1 MIPSLDKLIGIST
14 YCTKTDGIGG
24 RIKSSPEQFF
34 VSEILRQKSLDK
46 ISSSGSYAVY
56 KLKKQGIDTNH
67 ALSDIFTKYG
77 LRLKALGLKDANAT
91 TEQYVCDMTTGRS
104 TNTLVTNRY
113 VLEKI
118 GLIQKP
124 LTKKDMIG
132 NHFKIKIEDADFT
145 KISQFSDQENKILN
159 FFGYQRF
166 GSRRPVSHLIGKA
179 ILQKDFD
186 HAIETLLSYTS
197 EYDLPHNNKIREM
210 LKDKSNYSRAFSDVP
225 PQMDIERIVLDEMIN
240 HGDALRALRVIPI
253 QLRRFFVEAFQS
265 FVFNQTVS
273 RAYEFGEDLLQPQQ
287 GDVCFDKDD
296 NLGRYQNDPQQRL
309 TVPLV
314 GYSYSR
320 KNRFDNFISQIL
332 LEQQIT
338 PKDFFI
344 KAMQETS
351 EEGGFRQVIM
361 VCNDFAIKEP
371 YIEFTLSR
379 GSYATVLLREIMKPL
394 DPVSA
399 GF

>member
-1 MIPSLDKLIGIST
+1 M
-14 YCTKTDGIGG
+14 
-24 RIKSSPEQFF
+24 
-34 VSEILRQKSLDK
+34 
-46 ISSSGSYAVY
+46 
-56 KLKKQGIDTNH
+56 
-67 ALSDIFTKYG
+67 
-77 LRLKALGLKDANAT
+77 GLKDANAT

-113 VLEKI
+113 TLEKI
-118 GLIQKP
+118 GLLQKP

-132 NHFKIKIEDADFT
+132 NHFKIKIEDADFS
-145 KISQFSDQENKILN
+145 KISQFNEQDKILN

-179 ILQKDFD
+179 ILRKNFD
-186 HAIETLLSYTS
+186 HAVETLLSYTS

-210 LKDKSNYSRAFSDVP
+210 LKDKSNYSKTFSEVP

-240 HGDALRALRVIPI
+240 HGDALRALRAIPI

-273 RAYEFGEDLLQPQQ
+273 MAYEFGESLLQPQL
-287 GDVCFDKDD
+287 GDVCFDKND

-309 TVPLV
+309 TIPLV
-314 GYSYSR
+314 GYSYSK

-332 LEQQIT
+332 VEQQIT
-338 PKDFFI
+338 PKDFFV
-344 KAMQETS
+344 KEMQEAS
-351 EEGGFRQVIM
+351 EEGGFRQVTM
-361 VCNDFAIKEP
+361 LCNDFAIKEP
-371 YIEFTLSR
+371 YVDFTLSR
-379 GSYATVLLREIMKPL
+379 GSYATILLREIMKPS

>member
-1 MIPSLDKLIGIST
+1 MIPNLDKLIGIST
-14 YCTKTDGIGG
+14 YCTKSNGIGG

-34 VSEILRQKSLDK
+34 VSEILRPRSLDK
-46 ISSSGSYAVY
+46 ISSSGSYTVY

-91 TEQYVCDMTTGRS
+91 TVQYVCDMTTGRS

-113 VLEKI
+113 TLEKI
-118 GLIQKP
+118 GLLQKP

-145 KISQFSDQENKILN
+145 KISGFSEQDKILN

-179 ILQKDFD
+179 ILQKNFE
-186 HAIETLLSYTS
+186 HAIDTLLSYTS
-197 EYDLPHNNKIREM
+197 EYDLPHNNRIREM
-210 LKDKSNYSRAFSDVP
+210 LKDRSNYSKIFNEVP

-240 HGDALRALRVIPI
+240 HGNSLKALRAIPI

-273 RAYEFGEDLLQPQQ
+273 MAYEFGENLLQPQS
-287 GDVCFDKDD
+287 GDVCFDKDY
-296 NLGRYQNDPQQRL
+296 NLGRFENDPEQRL
-309 TVPLV
+309 TIPLV
-314 GYSYSR
+314 GYSYSK

-332 LEQQIT
+332 VDQQIT

-344 KAMQETS
+344 KEMQEAS
-351 EEGGFRQVIM
+351 EEGGFRQVTM
-361 VCNDFAIKEP
+361 RCNDFSIKEP
-371 YIEFTLSR
+371 YVEFTLSR
-379 GSYATVLLREIMKPL
+379 GSYATILLREIMKPL
-394 DPVSA
+394 DPIAA

>member
-1 MIPSLDKLIGIST
+1 MIPSLDVLIGISI
-14 YCTKTDGIGG
+14 YCTKTEGIGG
-24 RIKSSPEQFF
+24 KIKSSPEKFF
-34 VSEILRQKSLDK
+34 VSEILREKSLDK
-46 ISSSGSYAVY
+46 ISSSGGYAVY

-104 TNTLVTNRY
+104 ANTIVTNRY
-113 VLEKI
+113 TLEKI
-118 GLIQKP
+118 GLLQKP

-132 NHFKIKIEDADFT
+132 NHFKIKIEDADFS
-145 KISQFSDQENKILN
+145 KISQFNDQDRILN

-179 ILQKDFD
+179 ILQKNFD
-186 HAIETLLSYTS
+186 QAIETMVSYTS
-197 EYDLPHNNKIREM
+197 EYDLPHNNRIREM
-210 LKDKSNYSRAFSDVP
+210 LKEKSNYSKVFNEIP
-225 PQMDIERIVLDEMIN
+225 PQMDIERILVDEMIN
-240 HGDALRALRVIPI
+240 HGDALKALRAIPI

-273 RAYEFGEDLLQPQQ
+273 KAHEFGEDLLQPHQ
-287 GDVCFDKDD
+287 GDVCYDKDD

-309 TVPLV
+309 AVPLV
-314 GYSYSR
+314 GYSYSK

-332 LEQQIT
+332 VDQQIT
-338 PKDFFI
+338 PKDFFV
-344 KAMQETS
+344 KEMQETS

-361 VCNDFAIKEP
+361 SCKDFSIKEP
-371 YIEFTLSR
+371 FIDFTLSR
-379 GSYATVLLREIMKPL
+379 GSYATILLREIMKPS
-394 DPVSA
+394 DPVA
-399 GF
+399 VGF

>member
-1 MIPSLDKLIGIST
+1 MVPSLDKLIGIST
-14 YCTKTDGIGG
+14 YSTKTEGIGG

-34 VSEILRQKSLDK
+34 VTEILREKSLDK
-46 ISSSGSYAVY
+46 ISASGSYAVY
-56 KLKKQGIDTNH
+56 KLKKHGIDTNH

-104 TNTLVTNRY
+104 TNSLVTNRY
-113 VLEKI
+113 TLEKI
-118 GLIQKP
+118 GLLQKP
-124 LTKKDMIG
+124 LTKKDMVG

-145 KISQFSDQENKILN
+145 EISQFNEQDKILN

-179 ILQKDFD
+179 IIQKNFEY
-186 HAIETLLSYTS
+186 AVETLLSYTS
-197 EYDLPHNNKIREM
+197 EYDLPHNNKIRET
-210 LKDKSNYSRAFSDVP
+210 LKDKSNYSKTFNEVP

-240 HGDALRALRVIPI
+240 HGDALRALRAIPI

-273 RAYEFGEDLLQPQQ
+273 MAYEFGEDLLQPQL

-309 TVPLV
+309 TIPLV
-314 GYSYSR
+314 GYSYSK
-320 KNRFDNFISQIL
+320 KNRFDNFTSQIL
-332 LEQQIT
+332 TDQQIT
-338 PKDFFI
+338 PKDFFV
-344 KAMQETS
+344 KEMQEAS
-351 EEGGFRQVIM
+351 EEGGFRQATM
-361 VCNDFAIKEP
+361 RCNDFAIKEP
-371 YIEFTLSR
+371 YVDFTLSR
-379 GSYATVLLREIMKPL
+379 GSYATILLREIMKPA

>member
-1 MIPSLDKLIGIST
+1 VVPNLDKLIGIFTHS
-14 YCTKTDGIGG
+14 TKTEGIGG

-34 VSEILRQKSLDK
+34 VSEILREKSLDK
-46 ISSSGSYAVY
+46 ISNSGSYAVY
-56 KLKKQGIDTNH
+56 KLKKHGIDTNH

-113 VLEKI
+113 TLEKI
-118 GLIQKP
+118 GLLQKP

-132 NHFKIKIEDADFT
+132 NHFKIKIEDADFS
-145 KISQFSDQENKILN
+145 KISQFNEQDKIFN

-179 ILQKDFD
+179 ILQKNFEY
-186 HAIETLLSYTS
+186 AVETLLSYTS

-210 LKDKSNYSRAFSDVP
+210 LKDKSNYSKTFNEVP
-225 PQMDIERIVLDEMIN
+225 PQMDIEKIVLNEMIN
-240 HGDALRALRVIPI
+240 HGDALRALRAIPI
-253 QLRRFFVEAFQS
+253 QLRRFFVAAFQS

-273 RAYEFGEDLLQPQQ
+273 KAYEFGENLLQAQL

-296 NLGRYQNDPQQRL
+296 NLGRYQNDPGQRL
-309 TVPLV
+309 TIPLV
-314 GYSYSR
+314 GYSYSK
-320 KNRFDNFISQIL
+320 KNRFDNFISEIL
-332 LEQQIT
+332 IEQQIT
-338 PKDFFI
+338 PKDFFV
-344 KAMQETS
+344 KEMQEAS
-351 EEGGFRQVIM
+351 EEGGFRQVTM
-361 VCNDFAIKEP
+361 QCNDFSINQP
-371 YIEFTLSR
+371 YVDFTLSR
-379 GSYATVLLREIMKPL
+379 GSYATILLREIMKPS
-394 DPVSA
+394 DPISA

>member
-1 MIPSLDKLIGIST
+1 MVPNLDKLIGIST
-14 YCTKTDGIGG
+14 YCTKTEGIGG

-34 VSEILRQKSLDK
+34 VSEILRERSLEK
-46 ISSSGSYAVY
+46 ISASGSYAVY

-113 VLEKI
+113 TLEKI
-118 GLIQKP
+118 GLLQKP

-132 NHFKIKIEDADFT
+132 NHFKIKIEDADFS
-145 KISQFSDQENKILN
+145 KISQFNEQDKILN

-179 ILQKDFD
+179 ILRKNFD
-186 HAIETLLSYTS
+186 HAVETLLSYTS

-210 LKDKSNYSRAFSDVP
+210 LKDKSNYSKTFSEVP

-240 HGDALRALRVIPI
+240 HGDALRALRAIPI

-273 RAYEFGEDLLQPQQ
+273 MAYEFGESLLQPQL
-287 GDVCFDKDD
+287 GDVCFDKND

-309 TVPLV
+309 TIPLV
-314 GYSYSR
+314 GYSYSK
-320 KNRFDNFISQIL
+320 KNRFNNFISQIL
-332 LEQQIT
+332 VEQQIT
-338 PKDFFI
+338 PKDFFV
-344 KAMQETS
+344 KEMQEAS
-351 EEGGFRQVIM
+351 EEGGFRQVTM
-361 VCNDFAIKEP
+361 LCNDFAIKEP
-371 YIEFTLSR
+371 YVDFTLSR
-379 GSYATVLLREIMKPL
+379 GSYATILLREIMKPS

>member
-1 MIPSLDKLIGIST
+1 MVPNLDKLIGIST
-14 YCTKTDGIGG
+14 YCTKAEGIGG

-34 VSEILRQKSLDK
+34 VSEILRERSLDK
-46 ISSSGSYAVY
+46 ISSSGSYAIY
-56 KLKKQGIDTNH
+56 KLKKHGIDTNH

-104 TNTLVTNRY
+104 ANVLVTNRY
-113 VLEKI
+113 TLEKI
-118 GLIQKP
+118 GLLQKP

-132 NHFKIKIEDADFT
+132 NHFKIKIEEANFA
-145 KISQFSDQENKILN
+145 KISQFNEQDKILN

-179 ILQKDFD
+179 ILQENFE
-186 HAIETLLSYTS
+186 HAVEILLSHTS
-197 EYDLPHNNKIREM
+197 AYDLPHNNKIREM
-210 LKDKSNYSRAFSDVP
+210 LRDKSNYSKIFNEIP
-225 PQMDIERIVLDEMIN
+225 PQMDIERIVLYEMIN
-240 HGDALRALRVIPI
+240 HGDALRALRAIPI

-273 RAYEFGEDLLQPQQ
+273 RAYEFGENLLQPQL

-296 NLGRYQNDPQQRL
+296 SLGRYQNDPQQRL
-309 TVPLV
+309 TIPLV
-314 GYSYSR
+314 GYSYSK

-332 LEQQIT
+332 VEEQIT
-338 PKDFFI
+338 PKDFFV
-344 KAMQETS
+344 KKMQETS
-351 EEGGFRQVIM
+351 EEGGFRQVIIL
-361 VCNDFAIKEP
+361 CNEFAIKEP
-371 YIEFTLSR
+371 YVEFTLSR
-379 GSYATVLLREIMKPL
+379 GSYATILLREIMKPS

>member
-1 MIPSLDKLIGIST
+1 VIPSLDLLIGIST
-14 YCTKTDGIGG
+14 YCTKTEGIGG
-24 RIKSSPEQFF
+24 KIKSTPEKFF
-34 VSEILRQKSLDK
+34 VSEILREKSLDK

-104 TNTLVTNRY
+104 TSTLVTNRY
-113 VLEKI
+113 TLEKI

-132 NHFKIKIEDADFT
+132 NHFRIKIEDADFS
-145 KISQFSDQENKILN
+145 KISQFNDQDRIIN

-166 GSRRPVSHLIGKA
+166 GSKRPVSHLIGKA
-179 ILQKDFD
+179 ILQKNFER
-186 HAIETLLSYTS
+186 AVETLVSYTS

-210 LKDKSNYSRAFSDVP
+210 LKEKSNYSKVFNEIP
-225 PQMDIERIVLDEMIN
+225 PQMDIERIVVDEMIN
-240 HGDALRALRVIPI
+240 HGDPLKALRSIPI

-273 RAYEFGEDLLQPQQ
+273 RAYEFGEDLIQPRE
-287 GDVCFDKDD
+287 GDVCYDKDD
-296 NLGRYQNDPQQRL
+296 KLGRYQNDPRQRL

-314 GYSYSR
+314 GYSYTK

-332 LEQQIT
+332 AEQQIT
-338 PKDFFI
+338 PKNFFVRE
-344 KAMQETS
+344 MQEAS
-351 EEGGFRQVIM
+351 EEGGFRQAMMSCKGIS
-361 VCNDFAIKEP
+361 IKEP
-371 YIEFTLSR
+371 YIEFSLSR
-379 GSYATVLLREIMKPL
+379 GSYATILLREIMKPS
-394 DPVSA
+394 DPVA
-399 GF
+399 VGF

>member
-1 MIPSLDKLIGIST
+1 VIPNLDKLIGITT
-14 YCTKTDGIGG
+14 YCTKSDGIGG

-34 VSEILRQKSLDK
+34 VSEILRSSSLDK
-46 ISSSGSYAVY
+46 ISSSGSYTVY

-67 ALSDIFTKYG
+67 ALSDIFTRYG

-113 VLEKI
+113 TLEKI
-118 GLIQKP
+118 GLLQKP

-132 NHFKIKIEDADFT
+132 NHFKIKIEGANFT
-145 KISQFSDQENKILN
+145 KISQFSEQDKIIN

-166 GSRRPVSHLIGKA
+166 GSRRPVSHIIGKA
-179 ILQKDFD
+179 ILQKNFE
-186 HAIETLLSYTS
+186 HAVDTLLSYTS

-210 LKDKSNYSRAFSDVP
+210 LKDKSNYSKISNEVP

-240 HGDALRALRVIPI
+240 HGDSLKALRAIPI

-273 RAYEFGEDLLQPQQ
+273 MAYEFGENLLQPQS
-287 GDVCFDKDD
+287 GDVCFDKND
-296 NLGRYQNDPQQRL
+296 NLGRFENDPGQRL
-309 TVPLV
+309 TIPLV
-314 GYSYSR
+314 GYSYSK

-332 LEQQIT
+332 VDQQIT

-344 KAMQETS
+344 KEMQEAS
-351 EEGGFRQVIM
+351 EEGGFRQVTM
-361 VCNDFAIKEP
+361 RCNDFSIKEP
-371 YIEFTLSR
+371 YVEFTLSR
-379 GSYATVLLREIMKPL
+379 GSYATILLREIMKPS
-394 DPVSA
+394 DPIAA

>member
-1 MIPSLDKLIGIST
+1 MVSNLDKLIGIST
-14 YCTKTDGIGG
+14 YSTKTEGIGG

-34 VSEILRQKSLDK
+34 VSEILREKSLNK
-46 ISSSGSYAVY
+46 ISASGSYTVY
-56 KLKKQGIDTNH
+56 KLRKHGIDTNH

-113 VLEKI
+113 TLEKI
-118 GLIQKP
+118 GLLQKP

-132 NHFKIKIEDADFT
+132 NNFKIKIEDADFT
-145 KISQFSDQENKILN
+145 ISQFSEQDKILN

-179 ILQKDFD
+179 ILQKNFEQ
-186 HAIETLLSYTS
+186 AVETLLSYTS
-197 EYDLPHNNKIREM
+197 EYDLPHNNKIRER
-210 LKDKSNYSRAFSDVP
+210 LKDKSNYSKTFNEVP
-225 PQMDIERIVLDEMIN
+225 SQMDTERIVLGEMIN
-240 HGDALRALRVIPI
+240 HGDALGALQAIPI

-265 FVFNQTVS
+265 FIFNQTVS
-273 RAYEFGEDLLQPQQ
+273 LAYEFGEDLLQPKL

-296 NLGRYQNDPQQRL
+296 NLGRYQNDTRQRL
-309 TVPLV
+309 TIPLV
-314 GYSYSR
+314 GYSYSK
-320 KNRFDNFISQIL
+320 KNRFDKFISQIL
-332 LEQQIT
+332 VEQQIT
-338 PKDFFI
+338 PKNFFV
-344 KAMQETS
+344 KEMQEAS

-361 VCNDFAIKEP
+361 QCNDFTINEP
-371 YIEFTLSR
+371 YVDFTLSR
-379 GSYATVLLREIMKPL
+379 GSYATILLREIMKPV
-394 DPVSA
+394 DPIAA

>member
-1 MIPSLDKLIGIST
+1 VVPNLDKLIGIST
-14 YCTKTDGIGG
+14 YCTKTEGIGG

-34 VSEILRQKSLDK
+34 VSEILRESSLDK

-56 KLKKQGIDTNH
+56 KLKKHGIDTNH

-113 VLEKI
+113 TLEKI
-118 GLIQKP
+118 GLLKKP

-132 NHFKIKIEDADFT
+132 NHFKIKIEDANFA
-145 KISQFSDQENKILN
+145 KISQVNKLDKILN

-166 GSRRPVSHLIGKA
+166 GSRRPVSHMIGKA
-179 ILQKDFD
+179 ILQKNFEN
-186 HAIETLLSYTS
+186 AVETLLSHTS

-210 LKDKSNYSRAFSDVP
+210 LKDKSNYSKIFNEVP

-240 HGDALRALRVIPI
+240 HGDALRALRSIPI

-265 FVFNQTVS
+265 FVFNQTMS
-273 RAYEFGEDLLQPQQ
+273 MAYEFGENILQPQS

-296 NLGRYQNDPQQRL
+296 NLGRYQNDPRQRL
-309 TVPLV
+309 TMPLV
-314 GYSYSR
+314 GYSYSK
-320 KNRFDNFISQIL
+320 KNRFDNFVSKIL
-332 LEQQIT
+332 AEQQIT
-338 PKDFFI
+338 PKDFFV
-344 KAMQETS
+344 KEMQEAS
-351 EEGGFRQVIM
+351 EEGGFRQVVIL
-361 VCNDFAIKEP
+361 CNDFSIKEP
-371 YIEFTLSR
+371 YVDFTLSR
-379 GSYATVLLREIMKPL
+379 GSYATILLREIMKPS
-394 DPVSA
+394 DPIAA

>member
-1 MIPSLDKLIGIST
+1 MVPNLDKLIGIST
-14 YCTKTDGIGG
+14 HSTKTEGIGG

-34 VSEILRQKSLDK
+34 VTEILRGKSLEK
-46 ISSSGSYAVY
+46 ISASGSYAVY
-56 KLKKQGIDTNH
+56 KLKKHGIDTNH

-104 TNTLVTNRY
+104 TNSLVTNRY
-113 VLEKI
+113 TLEKI
-118 GLIQKP
+118 GLLQKP

-145 KISQFSDQENKILN
+145 KISQFNEQDKILN

-179 ILQKDFD
+179 ILQKNFEY
-186 HAIETLLSYTS
+186 AVETLLSYTS

-210 LKDKSNYSRAFSDVP
+210 LKDKSNYSKTFNEVP

-240 HGDALRALRVIPI
+240 HGDALRALRAIPI

-273 RAYEFGEDLLQPQQ
+273 MAYKFGEELLQPQL

-309 TVPLV
+309 TIPLV
-314 GYSYSR
+314 GYSYSK

-332 LEQQIT
+332 ADQQIT
-338 PKDFFI
+338 PKDFFV
-344 KAMQETS
+344 KEMQEAS
-351 EEGGFRQVIM
+351 EEGGFRQVTM
-361 VCNDFAIKEP
+361 RCNDFAIKEP
-371 YIEFTLSR
+371 YVDFTLSR
-379 GSYATVLLREIMKPL
+379 GSYATILLREIMKPS